1 MPAAMISIQDIP
13 DREIELIAIR
23 ASGPGGQNVNK
34 VATAIHLRFDI
45 TLSSLPQSIK
55 DDLLKLAD
63 YRISSDGVIVIKAR
77 RYKSQEK
84 NRTEALQRL
93 DDLLRKAQFT
103 PKPRKKR
110 RVSKAAKARRIDTK
124 RRHGQRKNLR
134 KRVDPD

>member
-1 MPAAMISIQDIP
+1 MISIQDIP

-63 YRISSDGVIVIKAR
+63 YRISSGGVIVIKAR
-77 RYKSQEK
+77 RYRSQEK

-103 PKPRKKR
+103 PKARKKR

-134 KRVDPD
+134 KRIDPD